1 MAEMLKITDK
11 AMNSKPEMRNP
22 KQKYRIFDHTAD
34 LGLEIYGTD
43 EKELFLN
50 AAIAVF
56 DNITELG
63 HVSVKET
70 RHFSVEGSDREDL
83 LINFFR
89 EILYMYNGEG
99 FLLKDC
105 SISAIDD
112 RHVIGTVRGEVFD
125 PEKHRIKK
133 EIKAVTYHQIEVD
146 KTPHGWK
153 GRVIFDV

>member
-1 MAEMLKITDK
+1 MAAMMEVTDK
-11 AMNSKPEMRNP
+11 EMNSKHETRDS
-22 KQKYRIFDHTAD
+22 QQRYRVFDHTAD

-50 AAIAVF
+50 AAFAVF
-56 DNITELG
+56 DTMTELD
-63 HVSVKET
+63 HVSAHEK

-83 LINFFR
+83 LINFLR

-99 FLLKDC
+99 FLLKDS
-105 SISAIDD
+105 SISDIGN

-125 PEKHRIKK
+125 PEKHRIKM
-133 EIKAVTYHQIEVD
+133 EIKAVTYHQIEVG

>member
-1 MAEMLKITDK
+1 
-11 AMNSKPEMRNP
+11 MNSKHETRN
-22 KQKYRIFDHTAD
+22 QQQRYRVFDHTAD

-56 DNITELG
+56 DTMTELD
-63 HVSVKET
+63 HVTVKEN

-83 LINFFR
+83 LINFLR

-99 FLLKDC
+99 FLLKEC
-105 SISAIDD
+105 SISDIDD
-112 RHVIGTVRGEVFD
+112 RQVIGTVRGEVFD
-125 PEKHRIKK
+125 PEKHRIKM
-133 EIKAVTYHQIEVD
+133 EIKAVTYHRIEVE